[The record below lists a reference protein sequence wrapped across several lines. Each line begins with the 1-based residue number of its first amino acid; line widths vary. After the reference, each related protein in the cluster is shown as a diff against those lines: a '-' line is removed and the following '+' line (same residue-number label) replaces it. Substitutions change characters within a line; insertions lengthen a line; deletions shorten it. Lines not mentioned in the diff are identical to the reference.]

1 MREHHD
7 TVVIG
12 VGHTGL
18 AMSRCWSSANVSMWC
33 WNGGG
38 LVNAGA
44 RNEGLSSFSV
54 PQLGSGKVVVAG
66 RMRWVTAA
74 AAASEASGSHMS

>member
-12 VGHTGL
+12 GCQTGL
-18 AMSRCWSSANVSMWC
+18 AMSRCSSSANVSMWC
-33 WNGGG
+33 WNVGG

-44 RNEGLSSFSV
+44 RNEGSFSV
-54 PQLGSGKVVVAG
+54 PQLGSGRVVVAR

>member
-1 MREHHD
+1 MREHMTPSSSGWPDRPCDEPALEQREREH
-7 TVVIG
+7 VV
-12 VGHTGL
+12 L
-18 AMSRCWSSANVSMWC
+18 ERRR
-33 WNGGG
+33 

>member
-12 VGHTGL
+12 GGQTGL
-18 AMSRCWSSANVSMWC
+18 AMSRCWKREREHVVLERRRVGERWRTER
-33 WNGGG
+33 GT
-38 LVNAGA
+38 LFV
-44 RNEGLSSFSV
+44 SV
-54 PQLGSGKVVVAG
+54 PQLGSGGVVVAR
-66 RMRWVTAA
+66 RMSWVTAA